1 MQMSLAEKIRQART
15 ANGLTLDQLGAMIG
29 RSKQYMYQ
37 LEAGNIRLSYQ
48 TAVLIAKAL
57 GKKPDELFYE

>member
-1 MQMSLAEKIRQART
+1 MDLAEKIRAART
-15 ANGLTLDQLGAMIG
+15 MNGLTLDQLGAMIG

-48 TAVLIAKAL
+48 TAVLIANAL
-57 GKKPDELFYE
+57 GKKPDDIFYE

>member
-1 MQMSLAEKIRQART
+1 MSLAEKIREART
-15 ANGLTLDQLGAMIG
+15 VNGLTLDQLGAMIG

-48 TAVLIAKAL
+48 TALLIAKAL
-57 GKKPDELFYE
+57 GKRPDEIFYE

>member
-1 MQMSLAEKIRQART
+1 MSLADKIREARA
-15 ANGLTLDQLGAMIG
+15 ANGLTLEQLGAMIG

-57 GKKPDELFYE
+57 GKRPDDIFYE